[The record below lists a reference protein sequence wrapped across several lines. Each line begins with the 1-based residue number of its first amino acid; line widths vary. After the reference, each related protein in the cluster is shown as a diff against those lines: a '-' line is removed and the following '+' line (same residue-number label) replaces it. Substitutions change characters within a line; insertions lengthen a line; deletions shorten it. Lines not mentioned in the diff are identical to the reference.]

1 MFKSI
6 KNMFDTRQEKVE
18 WLAAHIFVTFTKQCP
33 PTTAARAAFDYAEA
47 FMHEMEK
54 RRKRNELQK

>member
-6 KNMFDTRQEKVE
+6 KKMFDGRQERVE

-33 PTTAARAAFDYAEA
+33 PSTAARAAFDYAEA
-47 FMHEMEK
+47 FMREVDK
-54 RRKRNELQK
+54 RSKRNGL